1 MPVTLVLVRTHSH
14 GNLGSCAR
22 TARALGA
29 GLVLVAPVADR
40 AHPDASAFASGADEL
55 LAAAPVVEG
64 LEAVET
70 GHDLLVALTSLRGR
84 RERGLPARTTVA
96 AVRREAGAGRRVAL
110 VLGPERGGLTREEL
124 VRCGSRLTLPTR
136 SDFPTLALPQA
147 AAAALA
153 LLVAGRAA
161 PGGATQEERASAAEV
176 TRLVA
181 TLASELAAAGFVESN
196 GTAVA
201 ELAALLRRSRPTSR
215 EVGLALGALSALRR
229 RPED

>member
-1 MPVTLVLVRTHSH
+1 MPTTLVLVRTHSH

-22 TARALGA
+22 TARAFGA

-40 AHPDASAFASGADEL
+40 THPDAIAFASGADEL
-55 LAAAPVVEG
+55 LVAAPVVVG

-96 AVRREAGAGRRVAL
+96 ALRRDIASGRRVAL

-124 VRCGSRLTLPTR
+124 VRCDARLTIPTR
-136 SDFPTLALPQA
+136 PDFPTLALPQA
-147 AAAALA
+147 AAATLA
-153 LLVAGRAA
+153 LLSAGRAA
-161 PGGATQEERASAAEV
+161 AGGAPQEERASAAEV
-176 TRLVA
+176 SRLVA

-196 GTAVA
+196 GTALD
-201 ELAALLRRSRPTSR
+201 ELAAFLRRSRPTSR
-215 EVGLALGALSALRR
+215 EAGLFLAALAALRR
-229 RPED
+229 RRSG